1 MNELQENLYY
11 PSTWKVKMGGL
22 NAQPNK
28 HKLRKRSKGKK
39 KKRKKGENGR
49 LIRATNSERT
59 NISRGP
65 NQQVK
70 CG

>member
-1 MNELQENLYY
+1 
-11 PSTWKVKMGGL
+11 MGGL

-49 LIRATNSERT
+49 PIRATNSERT

>member
-1 MNELQENLYY
+1 
-11 PSTWKVKMGGL
+11 MGGL

-39 KKRKKGENGR
+39 KWKKGENGR